1 MLVCLIYKSIFPSD
15 IGVIFEPFIVDQKE
29 TCAKFLIARY
39 GHNTGRMTCQ
49 ERCRFNDECKFYLFG
64 KDFTCDLYSACNVT
78 RTIAKPGTTFKKKGK
93 ISFIV
98 ESFLF
103 DTILIV

>member
-1 MLVCLIYKSIFPSD
+1 
-15 IGVIFEPFIVDQKE
+15 
-29 TCAKFLIARY
+29 
-39 GHNTGRMTCQ
+39 MTCQ

-98 ESFLF
+98 EIFLF
-103 DTILIV
+103 DPILIV